1 MSTFDEARMSG
12 ADFAEM
18 NDFDPYEQADS
29 EPNGTAPAA
38 TARVINLSDHGAGRF
53 TAPPPP
59 VQWLVEGVFPLGVP
73 AVLAAM
79 GDTGKSFSAL
89 DLVLSHRF

>member
-53 TAPPPP
+53 TAPPPTCP
-59 VQWLVEGVFPLGVP
+59 VAGRRRLP
-73 AVLAAM
+73 ARRPRRP
-79 GDTGKSFSAL
+79 GRDGR
-89 DLVLSHRF
+89 HR